1 MLHYLKGET
10 HVHIYRIVDYR
21 SLISH
26 VNAQKKLGKKNKKK
40 KHENIAGHVLVIRRR
55 LKNHA
60 SSYIN

>member
-26 VNAQKKLGKKNKKK
+26 VNAQKKLGKKKQKKK
-40 KHENIAGHVLVIRRR
+40 NMRT
-55 LKNHA
+55 
-60 SSYIN
+60 